1 MGISFASGALRRW
14 GRRAALVAT
23 LGLAARIVEATAGEV
38 QAADLFVAATK
49 ARQVIQSS
57 EAA

>member
-23 LGLAARIVEATAGEV
+23 LGLAALAGGQA
-38 QAADLFVAATK
+38 QAAFPERTSPWWSAFRRAAAAT
-49 ARQVIQSS
+49 SM
-57 EAA
+57 AA